1 MKQMILF
8 LALLY
13 LCTSLPVLSQTVE
26 PDWGPSRD
34 MEKGTYFHKMAG
46 YDKDGYFMVRSDNI
60 LKVTNNKIYIE
71 YYSSVTNDMESIGE
85 VLLPTVNGVMSEYED
100 AFYMNGKIILFTSV
114 PLGSQ
119 RTLYV
124 QYLNIDGTLKN
135 KPRELGSIPIANMPA
150 DKFRFSTFSD
160 SQILIRYNNSYMQ
173 YNGEPFTFKIIN
185 SNLID
190 DFSETLELPLKERSF
205 EVLQTAVTKT
215 NTILFLIR
223 AEIVSKKK
231 TSTQMYENIL
241 MVYNPKSKVFTP
253 ILIDAEKY
261 IPLSMRFT
269 LNKEENVIVGGLIA
283 NKTRKIENEFCGA
296 FYQIINPRTLKVNPT
311 DIKKNYKL
319 FDKPFI
325 ANFAAERNGT
335 TPVQYY
341 NLIMKDIVVFE
352 NNGIAF
358 IAEQYY
364 TAQKT
369 LIDPG
374 SKAETTINYFYYND
388 LLVFGVNK
396 EGELDWYK
404 HIPKNQES
412 LDDNGYWHSFV
423 AVLNVNQVKILYNDN
438 PANLKNTIPEK
449 TKLLKNNLNTN
460 KATGQAVMI
469 SIFADGSFEKYPLF
483 PEKDS
488 KVCILPKMILPMG
501 KRILAGCQEVK
512 SVKFCT
518 FAFE

>member
-1 MKQMILF
+1 M
-8 LALLY
+8 
-13 LCTSLPVLSQTVE
+13 
-26 PDWGPSRD
+26 
-34 MEKGTYFHKMAG
+34 
-46 YDKDGYFMVRSDNI
+46 
-60 LKVTNNKIYIE
+60 
-71 YYSSVTNDMESIGE
+71 
-85 VLLPTVNGVMSEYED
+85 
-100 AFYMNGKIILFTSV
+100 
-114 PLGSQ
+114 
-119 RTLYV
+119 
-124 QYLNIDGTLKN
+124 
-135 KPRELGSIPIANMPA
+135 
-150 DKFRFSTFSD
+150 
-160 SQILIRYNNSYMQ
+160 
-173 YNGEPFTFKIIN
+173 
-185 SNLID
+185 
-190 DFSETLELPLKERSF
+190 
-205 EVLQTAVTKT
+205 
-215 NTILFLIR
+215 
-223 AEIVSKKK
+223 
-231 TSTQMYENIL
+231 
-241 MVYNPKSKVFTP
+241 
-253 ILIDAEKY
+253 
-261 IPLSMRFT
+261 
-269 LNKEENVIVGGLIA
+269 GGLIA
-283 NKTRKIENEFCGA
+283 NKTRKIDNEFIGA
-296 FYQIINPRTLKVNPT
+296 FYQIINPRTLKVISS

-325 ANFAAERNGT
+325 ANYASERNGT

-369 LIDPG
+369 LTDPG

-423 AVLNVNQVKILYNDN
+423 ALKNVNQVKILYNDN
-438 PANLKNTIPEK
+438 SANLKNSVPEK
-449 TKLLKNNLNTN
+449 TKLLKNNPNTY
-460 KATGQAVMI
+460 KVTGQAVMI
-469 SIFADGSFEKYPLF
+469 SIFADGSFEKYPLY

-488 KVCILPKMILPMG
+488 KVCILPKMIIPMG